1 MTDKEITEEMT
12 RLEQKYQIPLRASE
26 LEEWLAVDPNN
37 AVVLEQYRALSAA
50 RSI

>member
-1 MTDKEITEEMT
+1 MTDKEIAEEMT

-26 LEEWLAVDPNN
+26 LEKWLALDPNN
-37 AVVLEQYRALSAA
+37 AVILEQYRALAAA